1 MSNVIDLHRIKLA
14 NILKMIKKQED
25 LIKKAKQSPL
35 VSLAELAIQMYEL
48 RIEAYKQKIQ
58 EINEAAFG
66 KEFMQSKDKGKLK
79 EYYE

>member
-1 MSNVIDLHRIKLA
+1 MSNVIDLHRVKLA

>member
-35 VSLAELAIQMYEL
+35 VS
-48 RIEAYKQKIQ
+48 
-58 EINEAAFG
+58 
-66 KEFMQSKDKGKLK
+66 
-79 EYYE
+79 

>member
-25 LIKKAKQSPL
+25 LIEKAKQSPL
-35 VSLAELAIQMYEL
+35 VSMAELAIQMYEL

-66 KEFMQSKDKGKLK
+66 KEFMQSKDKGRLK

>member
-1 MSNVIDLHRIKLA
+1 MSNIIDLHRVKLA

>member
-1 MSNVIDLHRIKLA
+1 
-14 NILKMIKKQED
+14 
-25 LIKKAKQSPL
+25 
-35 VSLAELAIQMYEL
+35 MYEL